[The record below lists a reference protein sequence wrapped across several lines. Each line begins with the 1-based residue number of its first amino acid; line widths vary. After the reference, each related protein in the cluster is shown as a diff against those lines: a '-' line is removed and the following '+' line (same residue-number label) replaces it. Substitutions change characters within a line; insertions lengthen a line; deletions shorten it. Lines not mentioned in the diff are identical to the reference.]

1 MQIYLRE
8 TVFLF
13 KKGYSQNIRDEYA
26 KRTNLNADS
35 NELSPVP

>member
-13 KKGYSQNIRDEYA
+13 KKGYSQNIRDEHA
-26 KRTNLNADS
+26 LRANPKMRKS
-35 NELSPVP
+35 